1 MDEKKLKSWRKL
13 FKEPNDDQK
22 VVRRIKEIDVLISEL
37 GTLKPG
43 AAVYRGSENSVFFK
57 SELSGTKAELKKEK
71 NALKKKVGTSS
82 DVLAF

>member
-57 SELSGTKAELKKEK
+57 SELSATKAELKKEK